1 MQTQRHGLIRDGASL
16 SGNLMY
22 GVNEGRSQPIKS
34 TTQLSKPIAARTSR
48 RLMTYMDKYS
58 EKSAPSDRKKTPLE
72 APNGTQGAQSGT
84 E

>member
-1 MQTQRHGLIRDGASL
+1 MSALTDLELVAFASL
-16 SGNLMY
+16 A
-22 GVNEGRSQPIKS
+22 
-34 TTQLSKPIAARTSR
+34 LSSLAPASIAFASLALASLAIAARTSR